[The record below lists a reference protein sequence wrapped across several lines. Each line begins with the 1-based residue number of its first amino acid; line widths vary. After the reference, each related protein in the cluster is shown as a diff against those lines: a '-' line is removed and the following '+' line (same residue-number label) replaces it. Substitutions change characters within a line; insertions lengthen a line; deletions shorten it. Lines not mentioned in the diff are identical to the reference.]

1 MMFDQIHNQLLQ
13 EQKLLYEE
21 KIEHIRRVNEI
32 SKEIENI
39 ESKIVRKCLEYH
51 ETHDFVYERE
61 EGMYGESFQIC
72 TRCGF
77 TN

>member
-39 ESKIVRKCLEYH
+39 ESKIVRKCLE
-51 ETHDFVYERE
+51 
-61 EGMYGESFQIC
+61 SFQIC